1 MVSRIVRFLRS
12 VNWEAH
18 YFALL
23 LIALVLVGSL
33 FIEAGKRHQAEL
45 DRQQAIEMVEIE
57 RDKRYNDSL
66 ID

>member
-18 YFALL
+18 YFGML
-23 LIALVLVGSL
+23 LIALVLTGSL

-45 DRQQAIEMVEIE
+45 DRQRAAEMLEIE
-57 RDKRYNDSL
+57 RDNRYNDSL